1 MVNLTLV
8 LALLCTLSLIS
19 LSTPE
24 FHTAKVQPEG
34 EVTLKCSNFS
44 NLISNILWFKLNDGR
59 NATIISSMI
68 TSESNATMLD
78 GFKERFFMTSNITH
92 VFLNIKNVNFSD
104 SGLYFC
110 GHRGSTSAVIFGAT
124 HLLVY
129 EMSRSP
135 ELLTIILGSI
145 IAFLLMVII
154 VMLFMKIR
162 SYPKAPVERH
172 QKENL
177 DSDALNYAAVS
188 FRWKAKTRTKA
199 AEDINVVYATTK

>member
-24 FHTAKVQPEG
+24 FHTVKVQPEG

-44 NLISNILWFKLNDGR
+44 NYISNILWFKLNAGP

-68 TSESNATMLD
+68 ASDFNASMKD
-78 GFKERFFMTSNITH
+78 GFKENFLMTSNITH
-92 VFLNIKNVNFSD
+92 VFLNIKNVNLSD

-110 GHRGSTSAVIFGAT
+110 GHKDGASAAIFGAT

-129 EMSRSP
+129 GK
-135 ELLTIILGSI
+135 II
-145 IAFLLMVII
+145 
-154 VMLFMKIR
+154 
-162 SYPKAPVERH
+162 
-172 QKENL
+172 
-177 DSDALNYAAVS
+177 
-188 FRWKAKTRTKA
+188 
-199 AEDINVVYATTK
+199 

>member
-8 LALLCTLSLIS
+8 LVLLCTLSLIS

-24 FHTAKVQPEG
+24 FHTVKVQPEG

-44 NLISNILWFKLNDGR
+44 NFISYIVWFKLNDGR

-68 TSESNATMLD
+68 TSESNVSMKD

-92 VFLNIKNVNFSD
+92 VFLNIKNVNLSD

-124 HLLVY
+124 YLLVY
-129 EMSRSP
+129 GK
-135 ELLTIILGSI
+135 II
-145 IAFLLMVII
+145 
-154 VMLFMKIR
+154 
-162 SYPKAPVERH
+162 
-172 QKENL
+172 
-177 DSDALNYAAVS
+177 
-188 FRWKAKTRTKA
+188 
-199 AEDINVVYATTK
+199 

>member
-24 FHTAKVQPEG
+24 FHTLKVQLEG

-44 NLISNILWFKLNDGR
+44 DLISNILWFKLNDGP

-68 TSESNATMLD
+68 TSDSNASMKD

-110 GHRGSTSAVIFGAT
+110 GHKDGARAVIFGAT
-124 HLLVY
+124 YLLVNGK
-129 EMSRSP
+129 
-135 ELLTIILGSI
+135 II
-145 IAFLLMVII
+145 
-154 VMLFMKIR
+154 
-162 SYPKAPVERH
+162 
-172 QKENL
+172 
-177 DSDALNYAAVS
+177 
-188 FRWKAKTRTKA
+188 
-199 AEDINVVYATTK
+199 

>member
-24 FHTAKVQPEG
+24 FHTVKVQPEG

-44 NLISNILWFKLNDGR
+44 NFISYIVWFKLNDGR

-68 TSESNATMLD
+68 TSESNVSMKD

-92 VFLNIKNVNFSD
+92 VFLNIKNVNLSD

-124 HLLVY
+124 YLLVY

-135 ELLTIILGSI
+135 DLQTVIVGSI

-154 VMLFMKIR
+154 MLFMKIR
-162 SYPKAPVERH
+162 SYPKASVER
-172 QKENL
+172 QLKESL

-188 FRWKAKTRTKA
+188 FQWKAKTRINAAYTK
-199 AEDINVVYATTK
+199 VVYATTK